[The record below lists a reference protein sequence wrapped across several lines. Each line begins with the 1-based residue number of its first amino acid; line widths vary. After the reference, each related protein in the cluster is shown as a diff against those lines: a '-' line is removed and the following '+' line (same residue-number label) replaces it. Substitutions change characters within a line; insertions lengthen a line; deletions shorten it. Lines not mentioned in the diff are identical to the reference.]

1 MLEKVTYEILAMKTS
16 SDYPLGCKLK
26 GVSALAG
33 CPSLDVP
40 TVCSRIHE
48 GIVDLAS
55 NSIKEA
61 PLAATH
67 RISGPNVAS
76 FLLIAQILAVSFIKL
91 QVSLVSYHW
100 QPQPLPF
107 PSHSLPI

>member
-1 MLEKVTYEILAMKTS
+1 MLEKVTYEILAMKTK
-16 SDYPLGCKLK
+16 SDYPLSCKLK
-26 GVSALAG
+26 GVSALAD
-33 CPSLDVP
+33 CPNLHVLSVG
-40 TVCSRIHE
+40 SRIRE

-61 PLAATH
+61 PLAAAH

-76 FLLIAQILAVSFIKL
+76 FLFITQNLIVSFIKL
-91 QVSLVSYHW
+91 QVSLVSYHGK
-100 QPQPLPF
+100 PRPLPL

>member
-1 MLEKVTYEILAMKTS
+1 METTVEH
-16 SDYPLGCKLK
+16 PLDCKLK
-26 GVSALAG
+26 GVSALAD
-33 CPSLDVP
+33 CPSLHVLA
-40 TVCSRIHE
+40 VGSRIHE

-76 FLLIAQILAVSFIKL
+76 FLFITQNLIVSFIKL
-91 QVSLVSYHW
+91 QVSLVSYH
-100 QPQPLPF
+100 
-107 PSHSLPI
+107 